1 MALAAGECFEEIET
15 IEDGGYPGMRVA
27 SEFWPPPIAKSPM
40 KKKKRKKEGRK
51 RFDRRVCQVLAPH
64 MTVRNPR
71 RIRGAQSRVYSR
83 PTIHRDES
91 LFNQTVVVRSNN
103 RDKALSR
110 AGYAARFLRRSRKK
124 TRVHRPTRM
133 FRGVE
138 HR

>member
-1 MALAAGECFEEIET
+1 MFRGNRDYRGWRLSRDEGSIRVLAAANCEIADE
-15 IEDGGYPGMRVA
+15 
-27 SEFWPPPIAKSPM
+27 
-40 KKKKRKKEGRK
+40 KKKRKKEGRK

>member
-1 MALAAGECFEEIET
+1 MFRGNRDYRGWRLSRDEGSIRVLAAANCEIADE
-15 IEDGGYPGMRVA
+15 
-27 SEFWPPPIAKSPM
+27 
-40 KKKKRKKEGRK
+40 KKKRKKEGRK
-51 RFDRRVCQVLAPH
+51 GFDRRVCQVLAPH

-133 FRGVE
+133 FRGAE